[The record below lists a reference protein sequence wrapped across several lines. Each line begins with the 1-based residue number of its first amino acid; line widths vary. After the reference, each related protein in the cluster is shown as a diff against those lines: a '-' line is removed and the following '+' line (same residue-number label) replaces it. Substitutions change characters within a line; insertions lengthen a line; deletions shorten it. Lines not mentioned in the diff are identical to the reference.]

1 MVTLIVLMALVT
13 YGPRLLGF
21 VLAGRELG
29 GFWRRF
35 LHFVPVAVFAALTLP
50 ALPGSRG
57 EGGVRLLAA
66 ALAGLVLWR
75 VRSLWLGILVGM
87 ASFWLL
93 RAL

>member
-1 MVTLIVLMALVT
+1 MTALIVLMALVT

-21 VLAGRELG
+21 ALSGRRMP

-35 LHFVPVAVFAALTLP
+35 LRFVPVAVFAALTAP

-57 EGGVRLLAA
+57 EGGIRLLAA
-66 ALAGLVLWR
+66 TLTGLVLWR
-75 VRSLWLGILVGM
+75 VRNLWLGILVGM
-87 ASFWLL
+87 AGFWLL

>member
-1 MVTLIVLMALVT
+1 MITLIVLMALVT

-21 VLAGRELG
+21 VLAGRELSE
-29 GFWRRF
+29 FWRRF
-35 LHFVPVAVFAALTLP
+35 LHFVPVAAFAALTAP
-50 ALPGSRG
+50 ALLGSRG
-57 EGGVRLLAA
+57 EGDIRLLAA

-75 VRSLWLGILVGM
+75 VRSFWLGILVGM

>member
-1 MVTLIVLMALVT
+1 MSALIIFMALVT

-21 VLAGRELG
+21 LLSGRDLS

-35 LHFVPVAVFAALTLP
+35 LHFVPVAVFAALTAP
-50 ALPGSRG
+50 ALPGERG

-66 ALAGLVLWR
+66 VLAGLVLWR
-75 VRSLWLGILVGM
+75 VGSLWLGILVGM
-87 ASFWLL
+87 SGFWLL